1 MTLAQITGAVGG
13 VLGALGAWS
22 LVSPSGFRKAALAF
36 PRHKASAWVLTL
48 AALIWSVYALQE
60 LSLGGL
66 DVWKQR
72 MYYVIPVA
80 FFLMVV
86 YLDELLAVRAL
97 GGIMLLL
104 PTPWLAGARWSDSLW
119 SYAPRITAYVFIV
132 LGMYFVATPY
142 RLRQWLLPFL
152 DERGART
159 RLLGG
164 ILAGLGLLHI
174 ALALAVF

>member
-13 VLGALGAWS
+13 VLVVLGGSAV
-22 LVSPSGFRKAALAF
+22 LAPAGFRKAALAF
-36 PRHKASAWVLTL
+36 PRHKVASWVLTL
-48 AALIWSVYALQE
+48 LALVWSVYALQD

-72 MYYVIPVA
+72 LFYAIPVA

-104 PTPWLAGARWSDSLW
+104 PTPWLAVARWNESAW

-152 DERGART
+152 DEGPRV
-159 RLLGG
+159 RLLGAV
-164 ILAGLGLLHI
+164 LAGFGLLHV
-174 ALALAVF
+174 ALALLVF